1 MINNL
6 IRLTEAVEA
15 AGVDIAPDYA
25 AYVQLAFAVA
35 TDCGEEG
42 RELFHR
48 LCRLSDKYDYE
59 GAERLFTSALNDGRG
74 DIHLGTAF
82 HLAKKAGVT
91 VEFHR
96 KCRKMGS
103 NGSAPL
109 THTRAYARGDDDFM
123 LSADGGDDIVEGSD
137 PVKALPTMGRYDW
150 PWPLADIIAHGET
163 DAQRDVLLLGGLTVI
178 GAGMGSYVRCAY
190 GGRLV
195 SPCLQTFVV
204 APPASGKGVLS
215 LTRLMVEPIHDAIRR
230 EVQEQMKQYRHDK
243 AAYDALGKDRAR
255 QEPPQM
261 PADRMFIISG
271 NNTGTGILQNIIDSD
286 GTGIICESEADTV
299 TTAIGTDYGHWSDTL
314 RKAFDHDRLSYNRR
328 TDREYREVK
337 KTYLSV
343 LLSGTPAQ
351 VKPLIPSAENGL
363 FSRQLFYY
371 MPAIRE
377 WRNQFDRD
385 DTDLEAVFTD
395 MGRRWKKRLDA
406 LKQSGMYDLKLND
419 AQRRAFNE
427 KFTTLFERSG
437 IVNGNEMS
445 SSIARLAINVCRMMS
460 IVAVLR
466 TFDDPRLKTPARDTA
481 PDNLKDGIISRWDVS
496 VSPADFDA
504 VMALVEPL
512 YRHATHILSFLPSTE
527 VRRRTNADRDALF
540 ASLSSDFTRHDLMQA
555 ADKMGIN
562 RQTAL
567 TWAKRMS

>member
-1 MINNL
+1 M
-6 IRLTEAVEA
+6 
-15 AGVDIAPDYA
+15 
-25 AYVQLAFAVA
+25 
-35 TDCGEEG
+35 
-42 RELFHR
+42 
-48 LCRLSDKYDYE
+48 
-59 GAERLFTSALNDGRG
+59 
-74 DIHLGTAF
+74 
-82 HLAKKAGVT
+82 
-91 VEFHR
+91 
-96 KCRKMGS
+96 
-103 NGSAPL
+103 
-109 THTRAYARGDDDFM
+109 
-123 LSADGGDDIVEGSD
+123 
-137 PVKALPTMGRYDW
+137 
-150 PWPLADIIAHGET
+150 
-163 DAQRDVLLLGGLTVI
+163 
-178 GAGMGSYVRCAY
+178 
-190 GGRLV
+190 
-195 SPCLQTFVV
+195 
-204 APPASGKGVLS
+204 
-215 LTRLMVEPIHDAIRR
+215 
-230 EVQEQMKQYRHDK
+230 
-243 AAYDALGKDRAR
+243 
-255 QEPPQM
+255 
-261 PADRMFIISG
+261 
-271 NNTGTGILQNIIDSD
+271 
-286 GTGIICESEADTV
+286 
-299 TTAIGTDYGHWSDTL
+299 
-314 RKAFDHDRLSYNRR
+314 
-328 TDREYREVK
+328 
-337 KTYLSV
+337 

-437 IVNGNEMS
+437 FVNGNEMS

>member
-48 LCRLSDKYDYE
+48 LCRLSSKYDYE

-137 PVKALPTMGRYDW
+137 PVKALPTLGRYDW

-395 MGRRWKKRLDA
+395 MGRRWKKRLDT

-437 IVNGNEMS
+437 FVNGNEMS

-540 ASLSSDFTRHDLMQA
+540 ASLGSDFTRHDLMQA

>member
-1 MINNL
+1 M
-6 IRLTEAVEA
+6 V
-15 AGVDIAPDYA
+15 
-25 AYVQLAFAVA
+25 
-35 TDCGEEG
+35 
-42 RELFHR
+42 
-48 LCRLSDKYDYE
+48 
-59 GAERLFTSALNDGRG
+59 
-74 DIHLGTAF
+74 
-82 HLAKKAGVT
+82 
-91 VEFHR
+91 
-96 KCRKMGS
+96 
-103 NGSAPL
+103 
-109 THTRAYARGDDDFM
+109 
-123 LSADGGDDIVEGSD
+123 SADGGDDIVEGSD
-137 PVKALPTMGRYDW
+137 PVKALPTLGRYDW
-150 PWPLADIIAHGET
+150 PWPLAEIIAHGET

-178 GAGMGSYVRCAY
+178 GAGMGPYVRCAY

-437 IVNGNEMS
+437 FVNGNEMS